1 LNDGVNLQWD
11 IMFRIESVCATLCH
25 HVWPTP

>member
-25 HVWPTP
+25 HV